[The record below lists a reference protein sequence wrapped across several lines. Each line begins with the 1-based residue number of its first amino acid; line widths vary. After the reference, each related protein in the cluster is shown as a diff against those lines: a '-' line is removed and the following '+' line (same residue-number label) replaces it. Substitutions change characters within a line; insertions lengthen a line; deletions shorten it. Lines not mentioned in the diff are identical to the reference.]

1 MESPLPDKVKKPLEI
16 QNNSQNHSIS
26 HIIKPENS
34 SFLKAN
40 PLKVPKLDL
49 TKAKKIQEMNAK
61 KNFHQGDSGNK
72 DEESKYIEKLK
83 QFDNELMKCKFS
95 LQNEMLHNKLLVE
108 QNEDLK
114 QQLKTSSNQLRNLQK
129 AELIHREKLTKFAN
143 YLSFYR
149 NIYSKY
155 LNLLDLVSK
164 SQQDF
169 KEIRLSYK
177 NFKASTRNQIESE
190 LDFDKKTKKIIKKE
204 LDPHKKI
211 NKTCQDIEEIMQQ
224 DLNISQ
230 NHKKQKYLDYL
241 RSMAND
247 FSVFLE
253 KNRNLFE
260 NHEKNSKKSQI
271 TAFEMFS
278 YNKISRKMRFH
289 RNNSDIL
296 DYSSIKLDNFFE
308 LLELHQDLQ
317 KKLCC
322 FGHKDLNISEIS
334 RDSNDVFNLNL
345 SSFEENLNDVSQTGE
360 ILVMNKFHN
369 PFQMNFK
376 NKEKQFLGGTNTRL
390 PLKLYSPLS
399 KVNPEV
405 KEISFEKPDK
415 KMNLSF
421 MSNNDEIFF

>member
-1 MESPLPDKVKKPLEI
+1 MESPLPDKVKKPLQNLNQD
-16 QNNSQNHSIS
+16 QNNSIS
-26 HIIKPENS
+26 QIKQENS
-34 SFLKAN
+34 SFVKAF

-49 TKAKKIQEMNAK
+49 TKAKKIQELNAK
-61 KNFHQGDSGNK
+61 KNFHQGESGNK
-72 DEESKYIEKLK
+72 EEESKYIEKLK
-83 QFDNELMKCKFS
+83 QFDNELMKCKIS

-114 QQLKTSSNQLRNLQK
+114 HQLKISNGQLRNLQK
-129 AELIHREKLTKFAN
+129 AELIQREKIEKFAH
-143 YLSFYR
+143 YLTFYR

-155 LNLLDLVSK
+155 INLLDLVSK
-164 SQQDF
+164 SQQNF
-169 KEIRLSYK
+169 QEIRTSYK

-190 LDFDKKTKKIIKKE
+190 LDFDKKSKKTMKKDQEPIKK
-204 LDPHKKI
+204 L
-211 NKTCQDIEEIMQQ
+211 NKTCHDIEEIMLQ
-224 DLNISQ
+224 DLNFSQ
-230 NHKKQKYLDYL
+230 NNKKQKYLDYL
-241 RSMAND
+241 KSMANE

-260 NHEKNSKKSQI
+260 HHEKNAKKTQI
-271 TAFEMFS
+271 TGVEMLC
-278 YNKISRKMRFH
+278 YTKMWRKKRFF
-289 RNNSDIL
+289 RNNSNIL
-296 DYSSIKLDNFFE
+296 DDYSSKLDNFFE
-308 LLELHQDLQ
+308 ILDVHQDLQ
-317 KKLCC
+317 QKMCS
-322 FGHKDLNISEIS
+322 FGRKDLNISEIS
-334 RDSNDVFNLNL
+334 QDSNEIFNLNL

-376 NKEKQFLGGTNTRL
+376 SKGKHLGGTHTRL